1 VHKLRS
7 MQLGF
12 ETTDEGGCDMFAST
26 ENQHQH
32 IDFAALRI
40 LATWIS
46 QRAGVDAELGAT
58 IDRGFVV
65 AQAHA

>member
-1 VHKLRS
+1 

-12 ETTDEGGCDMFAST
+12 ETRDDGAGDVITST
-26 ENQHQH
+26 ENQH
-32 IDFAALRI
+32 IDCAARRI

-46 QRAGVDAELGAT
+46 QRSGVDAELGAT

>member
-1 VHKLRS
+1 

-12 ETTDEGGCDMFAST
+12 EISDEGAGDVITST
-26 ENQHQH
+26 ENQH

-40 LATWIS
+40 LATWIA
-46 QRAGVDAELGAT
+46 QRAGVDAELGTT